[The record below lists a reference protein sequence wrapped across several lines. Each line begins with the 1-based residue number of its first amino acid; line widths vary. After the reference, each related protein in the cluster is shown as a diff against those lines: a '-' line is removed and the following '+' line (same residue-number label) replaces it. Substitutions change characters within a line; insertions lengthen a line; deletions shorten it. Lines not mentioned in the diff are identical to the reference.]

1 MRIFLGI
8 LALCF
13 YANLLNEKDKE
24 KACFYTNALMAD
36 IAALVAVTIIYMVR

>member
-1 MRIFLGI
+1 MKIFLGI

-36 IAALVAVTIIYMVR
+36 IAALASITIITLVK